1 MNKEDVLKI
10 RKSLKLTQEEFG
22 QLIGVDKRTIMNYE
36 KGKVIPRNKIGLFKL
51 ILSKESNILSLKE
64 NDKEELKNESL
75 SSESNERLL
84 TQIESLKDH
93 INTLK
98 EFLTEKTTVAEFYKI
113 ENIVLK
119 EEIERL
125 KNA

>member
-10 RKSLKLTQEEFG
+10 RKSLKLTQEQFG
-22 QLIGVDKRTIMNYE
+22 QVIGVDKRTIMNYE

-64 NDKEELKNESL
+64 NDKEDIKNESL
-75 SSESNERLL
+75 STESNERLL